1 MNASYHTYIVHGGGG
16 GGGLVIKCYG
26 SYTLLFQCK
35 IGLRYF

>member
-1 MNASYHTYIVHGGGG
+1 MYLTIHTLYMG

-26 SYTLLFQCK
+26 SYTLLFQCI